1 MKIGTLEKRK
11 RACRIEVHISGVR
24 RNSSGMEFMME
35 LINNVTKAKCTC
47 RTQGPQCCRVPG
59 ASVKQRACSRVQV
72 QPVWGSQNRRRVAR
86 FYFLVN
92 ILILEHRR

>member
-59 ASVKQRACSRVQV
+59 ASVKQRACKCNRSGARKTDAASRARDFRT
-72 QPVWGSQNRRRVAR
+72 SYRR
-86 FYFLVN
+86 L
-92 ILILEHRR
+92 